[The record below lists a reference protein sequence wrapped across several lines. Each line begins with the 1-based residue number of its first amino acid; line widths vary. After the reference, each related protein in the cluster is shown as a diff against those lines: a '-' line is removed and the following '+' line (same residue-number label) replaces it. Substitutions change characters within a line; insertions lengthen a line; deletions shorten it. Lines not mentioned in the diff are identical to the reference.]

1 MIEGLAIK
9 NVLQFPLLSFRPI
22 APRLVA
28 PRPFS
33 LLQPRLNPSYLCS
46 DSI

>member
-9 NVLQFPLLSFRPI
+9 NVLEFHLLSFRPI

-28 PRPFS
+28 PRAVS
-33 LLQPRLNPSYLCS
+33 LLQPRLNPSYLRS